1 VIVAPVSDDEALVI
15 LGLLMM
21 VGILLGVAWIFF
33 NVVVDVVLGVTF
45 AVIGY
50 MAWRRRRQR

>member
-1 VIVAPVSDDEALVI
+1 VSDDEGLAI
-15 LGLLMM
+15 LGLLMV

-45 AVIGY
+45 AVVGY
-50 MAWRRRRQR
+50 IAWRMRRQR